1 MNEINQ
7 MTLNYDIIIYV
18 KNVVESELLYEKKI
32 CFHKNINTNFC
43 IFN

>member
-18 KNVVESELLYEKKI
+18 NNISKGDLSYEK
-32 CFHKNINTNFC
+32 NF
-43 IFN
+43 